1 LSEAIHEPRRDRRRG
16 PQRSRFWRVGGGG
29 ALACPAERSSA
40 PCCQSF
46 ATCLHSLTDDDL
58 ATAPIVK
65 INHRESESSREQLK
79 MRIVI
84 LGCAGSGKT
93 TFARQLGE
101 RTGMPV
107 ICLDAIWQPHWDEK
121 NVPAFRELVRTAH
134 AGKEWISDGNF
145 SQTTFD
151 LRLPRATLVIWL
163 ERSRLSGAWR
173 SITRTFKQ
181 DEAHRI
187 SKLTKVLAFIWNFDR
202 VHRPRIEG
210 DQSCSRS
217 GRAGPYIARRPRLRT
232 SSPFWVNRAVAS
244 AHNTWIR

>member
-1 LSEAIHEPRRDRRRG
+1 LKLQKLIPRSAGQTTRHKYNDDFPKVAPVSRRLSGGHPCPPKKLRNVLNTHERM
-16 PQRSRFWRVGGGG
+16 
-29 ALACPAERSSA
+29 
-40 PCCQSF
+40 
-46 ATCLHSLTDDDL
+46 L
-58 ATAPIVK
+58 ATAQIVK
-65 INHRESESSREQLK
+65 MNHRESESSREQLK
-79 MRIVI
+79 MRIVL

-107 ICLDAIWQPHWDEK
+107 ICLDTIWQPHWDEK

-134 AGKEWISDGNF
+134 AGDEWISDGNF
-145 SQTTFD
+145 SQATFD

-163 ERSRLSGAWR
+163 ECSRLLCAWR

-202 VHRPRIEG
+202 VNRPRIEAIRAVHG
-210 DQSCSRS
+210 PGVPVRTLHCGRDIAAFQSVLGESRS
-217 GRAGPYIARRPRLRT
+217 GVGA
-232 SSPFWVNRAVAS
+232 
-244 AHNTWIR
+244 